1 MIAARG
7 SRLADDTA
15 KPTDEDF
22 LPAETE
28 IFRQPTSGSMNR
40 ARRHRRRGAME
51 NGHRPPRA
59 TNEFITSR

>member
-28 IFRQPTSGSMNR
+28 IFRQRPA
-40 ARRHRRRGAME
+40 AR
-51 NGHRPPRA
+51 
-59 TNEFITSR
+59 